1 MISAVGSLNAR
12 LAHIRPDE
20 ADAEARFRS
29 WHVEPLLNQAA
40 ELLERC
46 LRDKLTHDSLR
57 AQSAQQSLAL
67 TLDDELLKLDER
79 ILTNRPD
86 GRTPEI
92 DWQIARLQYSY
103 DIQMGLRS
111 EQDAIRQNLEEARDR
126 YLSNKPGAKGSDP
139 EYAQYWA
146 ATRQQTVQIGEHD
159 RAAGDTG
166 YALAAAQADAA
177 TTRLTLA
184 ARRAA
189 FKRRDD
195 LTRNGGPLDYSA
207 QASRIEA
214 RVERDFRDAV
224 SRLHVAAK
232 GLRVIYGREL
242 ELAEIWLPTATTGL
256 LETAVRLVREEIRFL
271 AAFAQLDQVFSVC
284 HSLRTGVS
292 PPVWQNFVSGAKE
305 LAFELPEALLTRHTR
320 ARVRGL
326 SCVALL
332 KDQLHE
338 WLSLEVSMPTDA
350 AMLIPGS
357 QSGVAIVPISQHD
370 APACTLGRISDYR
383 STMQPDVC
391 GMISLMNLS
400 PLSAR
405 PISKMSKSHAWK
417 ARVRRPP
424 VDPRLCED
432 LILEVRLTGRPLP

>member
-1 MISAVGSLNAR
+1 MISEIKSLNSK
-12 LAHIRPDE
+12 LAHIRPDV
-20 ADAEARFRS
+20 ADAESRFRP

-46 LRDKLTHDSLR
+46 LRDKQSHDSIR
-57 AQSAQQSLAL
+57 AQSAQQRLAI

-79 ILTNRPD
+79 QLTNKPD

-103 DIQMGLRS
+103 AIQMGLRS
-111 EQDAIRQNLEEARDR
+111 EQNAILGNLEEARDR

-146 ATRQQTVQIGEHD
+146 ATRQQTVQMGEHD

-166 YALAAAQADAA
+166 YALAAAQAQAA
-177 TTRLTLA
+177 TMRLTLA
-184 ARRAA
+184 ERRAA
-189 FKRRDD
+189 FRRRDD
-195 LTRNGGPLDYSA
+195 LTRNEGPLDYEA
-207 QASRIEA
+207 QASRVEA

-224 SRLHVAAK
+224 SRLYVAAK
-232 GLRVIYGREL
+232 GLRTIYGREL
-242 ELAEIWLPTATTGL
+242 DIAEIWLPTATPRL
-256 LETAVRLVREEIRFL
+256 LEVAVRLVREEIRFL

-292 PPVWQNFVSGAKE
+292 PSRWRNFISGAEK
-305 LAFELPEALLTRHTR
+305 LIFELPEALLTRHTR
-320 ARVRGL
+320 SRMRGV

-332 KDQLHE
+332 SDRLHE
-338 WLSLEVSMPTDA
+338 SLCLEVSVPTDA

-357 QSGVAIVPISQHD
+357 QSAVAVVPVSQPD
-370 APACTLGRISDYR
+370 APVCTLGRVSDHR
-383 STMQPDVC
+383 STMQPDIC

-400 PLSAR
+400 PLGAR
-405 PISKMSKSHAWK
+405 PTSKRSTSHAWT
-417 ARVRRPP
+417 AQVRRAPA
-424 VDPRLCED
+424 DPSLCED